1 MLGLI
6 ATIPFLF
13 ALAQAPGTG
22 GAAAPAV
29 SAPVAPAPGGAPATA
44 LAPGGA
50 APAAAPPAGAAATPP
65 AGAAA
70 QKEPSPLVQ
79 FLPLVA
85 IIGLFYFMMIRPQQ
99 QEEKKRKER
108 LSRLERNDRVITAGG
123 IYGTVVSVDK
133 DAILL
138 RLGSDPGVKVEFTK
152 ASVVRILEDP
162 KEKAKEV

>member
-1 MLGLI
+1 MLGLN
-6 ATIPFLF
+6 ATIPLLF

-29 SAPVAPAPGGAPATA
+29 SAPVAPAPGGAPAA
-44 LAPGGA
+44 APAPGGA
-50 APAAAPPAGAAATPP
+50 APAATPP

>member
-29 SAPVAPAPGGAPATA
+29 SAPAVPAPGGAPATA
-44 LAPGGA
+44 PAPG
-50 APAAAPPAGAAATPP
+50 AAAPAATPP

-152 ASVVRILEDP
+152 ASVVRILEDS

>member
-1 MLGLI
+1 MLGLN
-6 ATIPFLF
+6 ATIPLLF

-29 SAPVAPAPGGAPATA
+29 SAPAVSAPAVPAPGGAPATA
-44 LAPGGA
+44 PAPGGA
-50 APAAAPPAGAAATPP
+50 APAATPPAG
-65 AGAAA
+65 GAAA
-70 QKEPSPLVQ
+70 QKEASPLVQ